1 MSESEAPNTHRI
13 MTKLTTFWVRVGSMT
28 GQHGV
33 HRSNSVLCIWG
44 ESVGNL
50 LGQDAW
56 PQDTDA
62 NRFIGFELEIDK
74 TLYDGLTHGLAMCGF
89 ASLNNAQDDSTVYRD
104 LGEQSLHRQRFFH

>member
-1 MSESEAPNTHRI
+1 

-62 NRFIGFELEIDK
+62 NRFIGF
-74 TLYDGLTHGLAMCGF
+74 
-89 ASLNNAQDDSTVYRD
+89 
-104 LGEQSLHRQRFFH
+104 